1 MLSSVLSGGLARLSN
16 GRRFRWPVSPT
27 GTGPA
32 ATANQDGA
40 STAAGG
46 AYRAISLEQL
56 EKEHILA
63 TLAAF
68 KNNKSRAAIVLG
80 VERST
85 LDRKLKKYEGQ
96 E

>member
-1 MLSSVLSGGLARLSN
+1 MLGLGTVIEPEDLSMAPLAL
-16 GRRFRWPVSPT
+16 VPT
-27 GTGPA
+27 PA
-32 ATANQDGA
+32 ARSSHSQAEPAA
-40 STAAGG
+40 SSE
-46 AYRAISLEQL
+46 YRPISLEQL
-56 EKEHILA
+56 EKEHIMA
-63 TLAAF
+63 TLAAY